1 MNVSM
6 QIVQSPAWVMGVA
19 TDKIEG
25 AHENKRSRAGVL
37 FRALA
42 NLESQKP
49 RGKQIAYIWFKCI
62 CFREKKKLRQTSLY
76 DVENTTNFWT
86 ISALFLTSHNSSKK
100 PSKLVSAQGTG

>member
-1 MNVSM
+1 
-6 QIVQSPAWVMGVA
+6 MGVA

-49 RGKQIAYIWFKCI
+49 HGK
-62 CFREKKKLRQTSLY
+62 
-76 DVENTTNFWT
+76 
-86 ISALFLTSHNSSKK
+86 
-100 PSKLVSAQGTG
+100 

>member
-6 QIVQSPAWVMGVA
+6 QIVQSPGMGNGVA

-62 CFREKKKLRQTSLY
+62 CFREKKTSTDISLWCWKY
-76 DVENTTNFWT
+76 NEFLDNFCP
-86 ISALFLTSHNSSKK
+86 IFNI
-100 PSKLVSAQGTG
+100 PQQ

>member
-1 MNVSM
+1 
-6 QIVQSPAWVMGVA
+6 MGVA

-62 CFREKKKLRQTSLY
+62 CFREKK
-76 DVENTTNFWT
+76 NFDRHLSMMLK
-86 ISALFLTSHNSSKK
+86 IQRIFGQFL
-100 PSKLVSAQGTG
+100 PYF

>member
-1 MNVSM
+1 M

-49 RGKQIAYIWFKCI
+49 HGK
-62 CFREKKKLRQTSLY
+62 
-76 DVENTTNFWT
+76 
-86 ISALFLTSHNSSKK
+86 
-100 PSKLVSAQGTG
+100 